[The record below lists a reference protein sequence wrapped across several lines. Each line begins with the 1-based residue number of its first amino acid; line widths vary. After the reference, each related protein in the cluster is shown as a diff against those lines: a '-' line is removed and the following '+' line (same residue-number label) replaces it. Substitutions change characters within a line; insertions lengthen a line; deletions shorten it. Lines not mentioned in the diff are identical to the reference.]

1 MKKILIVEDEPDIME
16 VVRIALARNPYQ
28 IELASTGEEALEKTA
43 KNTPDLVLLDIM
55 LPGISGL
62 EVCRQLK
69 SNPKTQD
76 IHIIILTAKAQ
87 RRDIR
92 AGYEAGCDDYIVKPF
107 NTIALIEKV
116 KHILGD

>member
-16 VVRIALARNPYQ
+16 VVRIALSDSSYR
-28 IELASTGEEALEKTA
+28 IELASTGEEALEITA
-43 KNTPDLVLLDIM
+43 AEIPDLLLLDIM

-62 EVCRQLK
+62 EVCKQLK
-69 SNPKTQD
+69 GDPKTKGA
-76 IHIIILTAKAQ
+76 HIIILTAKAQ
-87 RRDIR
+87 RKDIR

-107 NTIALIEKV
+107 NTIALIERV